1 MPTKNNAFADHIY
14 INREFSNDYVKHQ
27 INIKLKAEKKKPMI
41 TLSEIH
47 KRRRVAYLIFL
58 LNAGT
63 NDPGTAVT
71 FDAETLL
78 PIDLGKLRVGQPRVH
93 WFKNTLKDLWQI
105 TKQNIDI
112 VKFASDFDPNQPA
125 HVAAIKAYAK
135 QRAKKDAS

>member
-1 MPTKNNAFADHIY
+1 M
-14 INREFSNDYVKHQ
+14 
-27 INIKLKAEKKKPMI
+27 KLKAEKKKPMI

-47 KRRRVAYLIFL
+47 KRRRVAFLNSL
-58 LNAGT
+58 LNAGS

-93 WFKNTLKDLWQI
+93 WFKNTLRDLWQI
-105 TKQNIDI
+105 TQQNIDT
-112 VKFASDFDPNQPA
+112 VQFACECDPNQPA